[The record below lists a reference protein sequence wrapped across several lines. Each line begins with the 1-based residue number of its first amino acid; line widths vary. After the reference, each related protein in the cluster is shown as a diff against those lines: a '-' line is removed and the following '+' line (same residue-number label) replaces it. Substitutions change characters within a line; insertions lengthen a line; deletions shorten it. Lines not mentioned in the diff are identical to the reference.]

1 MFTLHCWSLCQANLG
16 TILGV
21 YLPTLQNILGVI
33 LFLRLPWIVGIAG
46 VGMAFFIVFLCCLA
60 VSEHGHCTRP
70 TIDLNFIFFSH
81 MSCND
86 SIRFRL
92 IRFRLSLL

>member
-1 MFTLHCWSLCQANLG
+1 MFTLHCCPLFQANLG

-46 VGMAFFIVFLCCLA
+46 VGMAFFIVFLCCFA
-60 VSEHGHCTRP
+60 VSDHSHCTVP
-70 TIDLNFIFFSH
+70 TIG
-81 MSCND
+81 
-86 SIRFRL
+86 
-92 IRFRLSLL
+92 LSMVFHEL

>member
-1 MFTLHCWSLCQANLG
+1 MRTACHCIPPPPQANLG

-60 VSEHGHCTRP
+60 VSTR
-70 TIDLNFIFFSH
+70 TRMVFTSLWIAITLRAS
-81 MSCND
+81 SC
-86 SIRFRL
+86 SQFL
-92 IRFRLSLL
+92 Q